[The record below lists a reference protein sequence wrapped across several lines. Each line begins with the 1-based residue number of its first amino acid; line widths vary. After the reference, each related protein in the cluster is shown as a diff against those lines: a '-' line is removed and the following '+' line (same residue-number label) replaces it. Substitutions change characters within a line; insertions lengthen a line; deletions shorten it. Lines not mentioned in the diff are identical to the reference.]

1 MYLDSFYAI
10 IKRFIGRFRRRPAV
24 CPVRVRTVA
33 GLIVVCAVLQS
44 GRAAYASVLEADD
57 VWPKNNPFTAFNEDL
72 PKEGNAP
79 DASFLVNQQVNWE
92 GIPDLSNPA
101 SPTNINTNV
110 LVGITSSG
118 ILQIVQVEL
127 RQMNMVIGDSKTI
140 GPNQTLFGTGTVY
153 ITGMG
158 SLFNNDPYL
167 IPNYLPS
174 NIQGV
179 VPRLGAA
186 SPVSLKGTPVPVTG
200 LDPEPQGLDLYV
212 GRTGTGTLRIDSFGR
227 AEIEDAVLVG
237 DSTGANG
244 NITVDGFGSS
254 MRNGGS
260 HDFGPS
266 SQGNIHLMILG
277 RQGTG
282 SMMVSNGGL
291 VQSQSFGTTTANA
304 GPTFGAS
311 LGSTPF
317 GFTNGQTPD
326 NGGNGTVTVTG
337 AGSRWLLGGSLQVG
351 GFDIGLAS
359 DGSIGDLEG
368 DSTLYGDHIGHGNLY
383 VNDSGLIDIRNPIGV
398 LSTDTTTALLL
409 AVGRFGLVQLAGGKI
424 NIGTAV
430 ATQNQTQAKSDA
442 IRVIN
447 DGVIK
452 GYGEIDTGVFQNR
465 YLGQVRVDQ
474 TSQGRP
480 LVIYA
485 NAAHVT
491 GPGVTTPDPIVN
503 FGLIEVIG
511 TQDARS
517 ELDFERAPATIRLPM
532 INRIVFPPNA
542 VAPPDPTSSLE
553 RFSGGM
559 MNMQWSTLRSASG
572 IQNEGIM
579 AFTAGT
585 NIVQAHVEQI
595 VGATGFVPQLK
606 IGPNTSVIVEDD
618 CLGCA
623 PIFTGVGN
631 TFQILDPGTFTSA
644 GRIILP
650 LSKTNPNTISAG
662 DVAIS
667 GVIAL
672 TYASDVLAD
681 LAAHGPGQKYD
692 FITFAGQAYQT
703 TLTATGVPIPDYA
716 NVIPDCTSTPACV
729 VPGLGVT
736 GPNLAAILGP
746 AFNNVVPVAQRFGQ
760 SIMIGFLNPASSGAV
775 GPDFN
780 GDGVV
785 DFADFLIW
793 QNNVGIMSGAT
804 VLQGDADGDGDV
816 DGADFLFWQ
825 RNFGRPAPWS
835 GAGLA
840 GSPGFDP
847 AAVPEPTGIAILMTG
862 ASLAL
867 AFGRRRRSR

>member
-1 MYLDSFYAI
+1 M
-10 IKRFIGRFRRRPAV
+10 
-24 CPVRVRTVA
+24 
-33 GLIVVCAVLQS
+33 
-44 GRAAYASVLEADD
+44 
-57 VWPKNNPFTAFNEDL
+57 
-72 PKEGNAP
+72 
-79 DASFLVNQQVNWE
+79 
-92 GIPDLSNPA
+92 
-101 SPTNINTNV
+101 
-110 LVGITSSG
+110 
-118 ILQIVQVEL
+118 
-127 RQMNMVIGDSKTI
+127 
-140 GPNQTLFGTGTVY
+140 
-153 ITGMG
+153 
-158 SLFNNDPYL
+158 
-167 IPNYLPS
+167 
-174 NIQGV
+174 
-179 VPRLGAA
+179 
-186 SPVSLKGTPVPVTG
+186 
-200 LDPEPQGLDLYV
+200 
-212 GRTGTGTLRIDSFGR
+212 
-227 AEIEDAVLVG
+227 
-237 DSTGANG
+237 
-244 NITVDGFGSS
+244 
-254 MRNGGS
+254 
-260 HDFGPS
+260 
-266 SQGNIHLMILG
+266 
-277 RQGTG
+277 
-282 SMMVSNGGL
+282 
-291 VQSQSFGTTTANA
+291 
-304 GPTFGAS
+304 
-311 LGSTPF
+311 
-317 GFTNGQTPD
+317 
-326 NGGNGTVTVTG
+326 
-337 AGSRWLLGGSLQVG
+337 
-351 GFDIGLAS
+351 
-359 DGSIGDLEG
+359 
-368 DSTLYGDHIGHGNLY
+368 
-383 VNDSGLIDIRNPIGV
+383 

-409 AVGRFGLVQLAGGKI
+409 AVGRFGVVQLAGGKI

-430 ATQNQTQAKSDA
+430 PLQNQTQAKSDA

-485 NAAHVT
+485 NSAHVT
-491 GPGVTTPDPIVN
+491 GPGVTTPDPMVN

-585 NIVQAHVEQI
+585 NIVQAHVEQV
-595 VGATGFVPQLK
+595 VGATGFVPQFR
-606 IGPNTSVIVEDD
+606 IGPQTSVIVEDD

-729 VPGLGVT
+729 VPGLGVK
-736 GPNLAAILGP
+736 
-746 AFNNVVPVAQRFGQ
+746 Q
-760 SIMIGFLNPASSGAV
+760 
-775 GPDFN
+775 D
-780 GDGVV
+780 
-785 DFADFLIW
+785 
-793 QNNVGIMSGAT
+793 
-804 VLQGDADGDGDV
+804 
-816 DGADFLFWQ
+816 Q
-825 RNFGRPAPWS
+825 RNQY
-835 GAGLA
+835 
-840 GSPGFDP
+840 
-847 AAVPEPTGIAILMTG
+847 MT
-862 ASLAL
+862 
-867 AFGRRRRSR
+867 